1 MKNVEINYKGS
12 GSQIYISDAW
22 QSVEELL
29 PHDNVFIVTDINVHQ
44 LYGEYFPDFPTITIG
59 TGEVVKEP
67 DTVITIIKHLLA
79 AGADRSTFLLGIG
92 GGIVCDIAGFVASV
106 FMRGID
112 FGFVSTTLLSQV
124 DASVGGKNG
133 VNINGIK
140 NIAGCI
146 KQPDFV
152 ICDTS
157 LLRTLDETEYRSG
170 LGELVKH
177 AIILDREMFEYIEKN
192 SERLMARDTD
202 LLENMVYRSVQL
214 KASVVQKDSEEKGL
228 RRLLNF
234 GHTLGHAVEAVE
246 GIVHGSAVAYGMS
259 IAASISKDEGYIN
272 NEDLKRINSLLNKL
286 KLLDRIEP
294 DWDDVSDKIMADKK
308 RKGKDI
314 YYILLGDIGRAIQ
327 VKYPLEKILTMIKN
341 KIQ

>member
-1 MKNVEINYKGS
+1 MKTVEINYKGA
-12 GSQIYISDAW
+12 GSNIYISEAW
-22 QSVEELL
+22 QLVQDLI
-29 PHDNVFIVTDINVHQ
+29 PHDNVFIISDINVQ
-44 LYGEYFPDFPTITIG
+44 RLYGDCFPDFPTITIG
-59 TGEVVKEP
+59 TGELVKELV
-67 DTVITIIKHLLA
+67 TVETVIKHLLA

-112 FGFVSTTLLSQV
+112 FGFISTTLLSQV

-146 KQPDFV
+146 NQPEFV

-157 LLRTLDETEYRSG
+157 LLRTLDKAEYISG

-177 AIILDREMFEYIEKN
+177 ALILDSKLFEDIENNTEK
-192 SERLMARDTD
+192 LMARDTD
-202 LLENMVYRSVQL
+202 LLEDMVFRSVQL
-214 KASVVQKDSEEKGL
+214 KASVVQKDIEEKGL

-234 GHTLGHAVEAVE
+234 GHTLGHAVEAAE

-259 IAASISKDEGYIN
+259 IAASISRDEGYITDN
-272 NEDLKRINSLLNKL
+272 DLDRINSLFKKL
-286 KLLDRIEP
+286 KLFDQINP
-294 DWDDVSDKIMADKK
+294 DWNNVSNKILADKK

-327 VKYPLEKILTMIKN
+327 VKYPLDNILKMIKI